1 MNKESKKKIKNIF
14 EKSNS
19 DKELVFDLT
28 NEVNDLHQLLD
39 KLKREGVKDSYALRE
54 RRMIN
59 NMVECMK
66 MKIKAIANCSE
77 KIKSFI
83 AQKAKEIQ
91 VHEPEEIVPDH
102 DFSQYLQQ
110 NSANALDEEIRRQ
123 ERKELEQLSDS
134 IYQLHQFFFRMNEMV
149 VYQGTL
155 VDRIDHNLSCTLVD
169 VDRGNIELRKAI
181 QHQNDGC
188 ATWCI
193 RLEFGFVLLLS
204 ILLLIKYS

>member
-14 EKSNS
+14 EKASS

-28 NEVNDLHQLLD
+28 NEVNDLHQILD
-39 KLKREGVKDSYALRE
+39 KLKRESVKDSYSLKE
-54 RRMIN
+54 RKMIN

-77 KIKSFI
+77 RIKSFI

-91 VHEPEEIVPDH
+91 MHEPEEIKSEH
-102 DFSQYLQQ
+102 DFAQYLQQ
-110 NSANALDEEIRRQ
+110 NTSNALEEEIKRQ

-149 VYQGTL
+149 MYQGEL
-155 VDRIDHNLSCTLVD
+155 SRNSRGQDRPQSLLH
-169 VDRGNIELRKAI
+169 
-181 QHQNDGC
+181 
-188 ATWCI
+188 
-193 RLEFGFVLLLS
+193 FGGR
-204 ILLLIKYS
+204 

>member
-14 EKSNS
+14 EKTSS

-28 NEVNDLHQLLD
+28 NEVNDLHQILD
-39 KLKREGVKDSYALRE
+39 KLKRESVKDSYSVKE
-54 RRMIN
+54 RKMISN
-59 NMVECMK
+59 VVECMK

-91 VHEPEEIVPDH
+91 THEPEEIKPDH

-110 NSANALDEEIRRQ
+110 NSATALEEEIKRQ

-149 VYQGTL
+149 VYQGE
-155 VDRIDHNLSCTLVD
+155 VNRNASRQDRP
-169 VDRGNIELRKAI
+169 
-181 QHQNDGC
+181 
-188 ATWCI
+188 
-193 RLEFGFVLLLS
+193 
-204 ILLLIKYS
+204 